1 MSDMTHVFEN
11 DSERVTNVFS
21 LTFLEERKQR
31 SHTNKTLSPP
41 FLAILAYFP
50 SDILVITVIARNIRN
65 SVGSLFFRK
74 RILRFGNIGIYL
86 PNLGILLSRK
96 NNEPTLLILFRAMTV
111 TMCIPDR
118 PNVSLLHVWRSIK
131 EVFFCKKGNS
141 ALSEHTCLTHKT
153 CTQI

>member
-74 RILRFGNIGIYL
+74 RILRFGNIGIYV

-96 NNEPTLLILFRAMTV
+96 NNEPTLLILFRACVYRTDQTSV
-111 TMCIPDR
+111 CYTFEGA
-118 PNVSLLHVWRSIK
+118 SKRSSFAKREIQL
-131 EVFFCKKGNS
+131 CRS
-141 ALSEHTCLTHKT
+141 THA
-153 CTQI
+153 

>member
-74 RILRFGNIGIYL
+74 RILRFGNIGILSAKPRDPAVTKEQRTDVINSIPCNDCDHVYTGQTKRQFVTRL
-86 PNLGILLSRK
+86 KEHQKGLL
-96 NNEPTLLILFRAMTV
+96 
-111 TMCIPDR
+111 
-118 PNVSLLHVWRSIK
+118 
-131 EVFFCKKGNS
+131 
-141 ALSEHTCLTHKT
+141 
-153 CTQI
+153 

>member
-96 NNEPTLLILFRAMTV
+96 NNGPTLLILFRAMTV

-118 PNVSLLHVWRSIK
+118 PNVSLKEHQK